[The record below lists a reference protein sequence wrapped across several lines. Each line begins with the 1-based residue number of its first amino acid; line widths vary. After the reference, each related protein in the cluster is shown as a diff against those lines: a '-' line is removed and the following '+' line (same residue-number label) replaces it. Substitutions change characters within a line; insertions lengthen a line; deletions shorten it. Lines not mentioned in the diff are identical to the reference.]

1 MVAVK
6 ALVILFLRRVCYSE
20 KSHAPSK
27 SGNKFFVL
35 LFRFEDNF
43 YVV

>member
-6 ALVILFLRRVCYSE
+6 SLVILFLRRVCYSE

-27 SGNKFFVL
+27 SGNNFFVL
-35 LFRFEDNF
+35 IFRFEDNF